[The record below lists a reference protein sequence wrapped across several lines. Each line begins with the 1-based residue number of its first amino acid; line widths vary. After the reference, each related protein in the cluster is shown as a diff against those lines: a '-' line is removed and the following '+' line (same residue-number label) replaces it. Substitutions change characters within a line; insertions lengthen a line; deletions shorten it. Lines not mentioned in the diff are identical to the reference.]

1 MIILKAITEKH
12 LPAWKKW
19 FSQPEN
25 IPVFIKN
32 PRYQRWFLLV
42 SLSLMFTFL
51 LLPTVPFSQPEYKVG
66 AIANKDIKADR
77 DFLVEERVSTDLK
90 RIEAAKSVPSVYD
103 YDDHMAAQ
111 IRGSLMKAFLAVQES
126 RQRTNTDDD
135 EDNSTGALT
144 VKKEKRPGIFEKSL
158 EIRLSD
164 DELSVLEQR
173 EFSSSLAEKISSL
186 IMDAYRGRMITN
198 VAFPPSEHERGIL
211 IKNVRTLME
220 AEEKNLTEIMKIQDV
235 RELLKQK
242 AKSLFPAADP
252 EWRKTVV
259 SLAGKLLQP
268 SLTYNREATE
278 IRRRAAMDAVK
289 PIHFGVQKNEMIVRE
304 GEKITIT
311 DLDKINAFFK
321 QQSQQKTSLLAG
333 FTGMFLLIFSFT
345 MALLF
350 LSQKGLSKPGDMAS
364 QNRLL
369 LCLTIIMIFQFL
381 LIKAVIFI
389 SGAIHQAFPFLSN
402 ETILYA
408 IPFASGTLLTGYL
421 FSRQVALLFS
431 IFIGFL
437 IAFMIPSHQT
447 YLPLFAF
454 LGFIIVI
461 YKGDHYRRRTIF
473 IKIGLFLGLM
483 NMVTI
488 LALAL
493 LTGQQTSLDTLFKLI
508 AGFTGGVLS
517 GIIVA
522 GVGPIFESL
531 FGFTTDIR
539 LLELANLNQPIFQ
552 RMIIE
557 APGSYHHSIIVGSMV
572 EAAAEAIGADSILCK
587 VSAYYH
593 DIGKIK
599 KPLYF
604 IENQGKG
611 ENRHDKLSPRMS
623 SLVIISHVKDGC
635 ELAATYKLGRKI
647 TDIIR
652 QHHGTSLVGYFY
664 EKAKRDKEPS
674 IRDLPESHFR
684 YPGPRPQT
692 KEAGLVLL
700 GDVIEASSRTL
711 VQPTPSRIQNLV
723 RDRIDKV
730 FMDGQLDECDLTLKD
745 LNLIQESFVRILNGV
760 FHHRVTYYDDIH
772 VQTNNDKIKSVY
784 DYPDR
789 KSAEKNHLKPQAGSQ

>member
-1 MIILKAITEKH
+1 MTILQAISENH

-19 FSQPEN
+19 LAQPEN
-25 IPVFIKN
+25 LPVFIKK
-32 PRYQRWFLLV
+32 PRFQRWFLLV

-51 LLPTVPFSQPEYKVG
+51 LLPTVPLSQPEFKVG
-66 AIANKDIKADR
+66 AIADKDIKADR
-77 DFLVEERVSTDLK
+77 DFLVEERASTDLK

-103 YDDHMAAQ
+103 YDDHMATQ
-111 IRGSLMKAFLAVQES
+111 IRGNIMKAFLAVQES
-126 RQRTNTDDD
+126 RQKATSDEEEISTD
-135 EDNSTGALT
+135 AQA
-144 VKKEKRPGIFEKSL
+144 VKKDRSPGIFEKYL
-158 EIRLSD
+158 EIKLTGE
-164 DELSVLEQR
+164 ELAVLEQF
-173 EFSSSLAEKISSL
+173 EFPSSLAEKISSL
-186 IMDAYRGRMITN
+186 IMDVYRDRMITN
-198 VAFPPSEHERGIL
+198 AAFSPSEHERGI
-211 IKNVRTLME
+211 IVKNTRTLLE
-220 AEEKNLTEIMKIQDV
+220 SQENKLSDIMQIQDV
-235 RELLKQK
+235 QWLLKQRV
-242 AKSLFPAADP
+242 KSIYPAADP
-252 EWRKTVV
+252 ELRKTTV

-268 SLTYNREATE
+268 SLTYNRQITE

-289 PIHFGVQKNEMIVRE
+289 PVSFEVQKNEMIVRE

-321 QQSQQKTSLLAG
+321 QQSQRKTSLIAG
-333 FTGMFLLIFSFT
+333 FAGMFMLIFSFAT
-345 MALLF
+345 ALMF
-350 LSQKGLSKPGDMAS
+350 LSQKGLSAPGDKTS

-369 LCLTIIMIFQFL
+369 LCLTVITVFQFL
-381 LIKAVIFI
+381 AIEAVIFI
-389 SGAIHQAFPFLSN
+389 SDAIHRSFPYLST
-402 ETILYA
+402 ETILYTT
-408 IPFASGTLLTGYL
+408 PFAVGTLLTGYL

-431 IFIGFL
+431 IFMCFL
-437 IAFMIPSHQT
+437 IAFMIPSQQL
-447 YLPLFAF
+447 YVPLFAF

-461 YKGDHYRRRTIF
+461 YKGDHYRRRTVF

-483 NMVTI
+483 NMATI
-488 LALAL
+488 LAISL
-493 LTGQQTSLDTLFKLI
+493 LTGQQASFDTLLKLI
-508 AGFTGGVLS
+508 AGFTGGFMS

-522 GVGPIFESL
+522 GVGPIFESV
-531 FGFTTDIR
+531 FGFTTDIK

-593 DIGKIK
+593 DIGKMK

-635 ELAATYKLGRKI
+635 ELAATCQLGRKI

-674 IRDLPESHFR
+674 IRSLPESHFR

-711 VQPTPSRIQNLV
+711 VQPTPARIQNLV

-745 LNLIQESFVRILNGV
+745 LNLIEESFVRILNGV
-760 FHHRVTYYDDIH
+760 FHHRVSYFDDKH
-772 VQTNNDKIKSVY
+772 VQTINGKIKSVY

-789 KSAEKNHLKPQAGSQ
+789 KSAEKNHHKPQADTQ

>member
-1 MIILKAITEKH
+1 MTILQAISEKH

-19 FSQPEN
+19 LAQPEN
-25 IPVFIKN
+25 LPAFIKK
-32 PRYQRWFLLV
+32 PRFQRWFLLV
-42 SLSLMFTFL
+42 SLSLIFTFL
-51 LLPTVPFSQPEYKVG
+51 LLPTVPFSQREYKVG
-66 AIANKDIKADR
+66 AIADKDIKADR
-77 DFLVEERVSTDLK
+77 DFLVEERASTDLK

-103 YDDHMAAQ
+103 YDDHIATH
-111 IRGSLMKAFLAVQES
+111 IRENIMKAFLAVQES
-126 RQRTNTDDD
+126 RQKTASDGEEISTD
-135 EDNSTGALT
+135 AQA
-144 VKKEKRPGIFEKSL
+144 VKKDRSPGIFEKYL
-158 EIRLSD
+158 EISISD
-164 DELSVLEQR
+164 EELAVLEQL
-173 EFSSSLAEKISSL
+173 EFPSSLAEKISSL
-186 IMDAYRGRMITN
+186 IMDVYRDRMITN
-198 VAFPPSEHERGIL
+198 VAFSPSERERGIT
-211 IKNVRTLME
+211 INNTRTSLE
-220 AEEKNLTEIMKIQDV
+220 AQEKNLSEIMQIQDV
-235 RELLKQK
+235 QGLLKQRV
-242 AKSLFPAADP
+242 KSIFPAADP
-252 EWRKTVV
+252 ELRKTAV

-268 SLTYNREATE
+268 SLTYNRQITD

-289 PIHFGVQKNEMIVRE
+289 PVSFEVQKNEMIVRE
-304 GEKITIT
+304 GEKITVT

-321 QQSQQKTSLLAG
+321 QQRQLKTSLIAG
-333 FTGMFLLIFSFT
+333 FAGMFILIFSFAT
-345 MALLF
+345 ALMF
-350 LSQKGLSKPGDMAS
+350 LSQKGLSAPGEKTS
-364 QNRLL
+364 QNQLL
-369 LCLTIIMIFQFL
+369 LCLTVITVFQFL
-381 LIKAVIFI
+381 TIEAVIFI
-389 SGAIHQAFPFLSN
+389 SNAIHRSFPYLSI

-408 IPFASGTLLTGYL
+408 TPFAVGTLLTGYL
-421 FSRQVALLFS
+421 FSRQIALLYSLFMC
-431 IFIGFL
+431 FL
-437 IAFMIPSHQT
+437 IAFMIPAPQT
-447 YLPLFAF
+447 YVPLFAF

-461 YKGDHYRRRTIF
+461 YKGDHYRRRSVF
-473 IKIGLFLGLM
+473 MRIGLFLGLM
-483 NMVTI
+483 NMATI
-488 LALAL
+488 LALSL
-493 LTGQQTSLDTLFKLI
+493 LTGQQASFDTLLKLI
-508 AGFTGGVLS
+508 AGFTGGVMS

-522 GVGPIFESL
+522 GVGPIFETV
-531 FGFTTDIR
+531 FGFTTDIK

-593 DIGKIK
+593 DIGKMK

-635 ELAATYKLGRKI
+635 ELAATCKLGRKI

-674 IRDLPESHFR
+674 IRALPESHFR

-745 LNLIQESFVRILNGV
+745 LNLIEESFVRILNGV
-760 FHHRVTYYDDIH
+760 FHHRVSYFDDKH
-772 VQTNNDKIKSVY
+772 EQTINGKIKSVY

-789 KSAEKNHLKPQAGSQ
+789 KSAEKNHHKPQADTQ

>member
-1 MIILKAITEKH
+1 MTSVKAITEKH
-12 LPAWKKW
+12 LPLWKKW
-19 FSQPEN
+19 FAQPDN
-25 IPVFIKN
+25 IPAICRNHRF
-32 PRYQRWFLLV
+32 QRWFLLV
-42 SLSLMFTFL
+42 SLSLMFAFL
-51 LLPTVPFSQPEYKVG
+51 LSPTVPVSRPEYKIG
-66 AIANKDIKADR
+66 AIANKNIKADR
-77 DFLVEERVSTDLK
+77 DFLVEEKASTDLK
-90 RIEAAKSVPSVYD
+90 RIEAAKSVPSVFD
-103 YDDHMAAQ
+103 YDDQMAVQ
-111 IRGSLMKAFLAVQES
+111 IRGGLMKAFLAVQES
-126 RQRTNTDDD
+126 RQRTTTDDD
-135 EDNSTGALT
+135 DIPTGVTA
-144 VKKEKRPGIFEKSL
+144 VKEERKPGIFEKSL
-158 EIRLSD
+158 EISLSGE
-164 DELSVLEQR
+164 ELAILEQR

-186 IMDAYRGRMITN
+186 ILDVYRDRMITN
-198 VAFPPSEHERGIL
+198 VVFSPPEQERGIL
-211 IKNVRTLME
+211 IKNVRTLTE
-220 AEEKNLTEIMKIQDV
+220 HEEKNLTEIIKIQDA
-235 RELLKQK
+235 RELLKQRSRSIFS
-242 AKSLFPAADP
+242 AVDP
-252 EWRKTVV
+252 ELRKTAV

-268 SLTYNREATE
+268 SLTFNRQTTE
-278 IRRRAAMDAVK
+278 MRRRAAMDAVI
-289 PIHFGVQKNEMIVRE
+289 PVTFQVQKNEMIVRE

-321 QQSQQKTSLLAG
+321 QHSQRNTSLIAG
-333 FTGMFLLIFSFT
+333 FAGMFLLIFFFAASL
-345 MALLF
+345 MF
-350 LSQKGLSKPGDMAS
+350 LSQKGLSAPRNPGA

-369 LCLTIIMIFQFL
+369 ICLTVVMVFQFL
-381 LIKAVIFI
+381 LIKAIIFL
-389 SGAIHQAFPFLSN
+389 SGAIHQSFPFLSN

-408 IPFASGTLLTGYL
+408 TPFAAGTLLTGYL

-431 IFIGFL
+431 IFICFL
-437 IAFMIPSHQT
+437 IAFMLPSPQI

-461 YKGDHYRRRTIF
+461 YKGDHYRRRTVF
-473 IKIGLFLGLM
+473 IRIGLFLGFM
-483 NMVTI
+483 NMVTV
-488 LALAL
+488 LALSL
-493 LTGQQTSLDTLFKLI
+493 LTGQQATFDTLYKLL
-508 AGFTGGVLS
+508 AGFTGAVMS

-593 DIGKIK
+593 DIGKMK

-635 ELAATYKLGRKI
+635 ELAATCKLGRTI

-674 IRDLPESHFR
+674 IRALPESHFR

-760 FHHRVTYYDDIH
+760 FHHRVTYYNDIH
-772 VQTNNDKIKSVY
+772 GQTNNDKIKSLY
-784 DYPDR
+784 DYPNR
-789 KSAEKNHLKPQAGSQ
+789 KSAEKNHHKPQADSQ

>member
-1 MIILKAITEKH
+1 MNIFKVITEKYI
-12 LPAWKKW
+12 PAFKKW
-19 FSQPEN
+19 FSQSKN
-25 IPVFIKN
+25 IPAFIN
-32 PRYQRWFLLV
+32 NRRLQLGFLLV
-42 SLSLMFTFL
+42 LLSLLFTFL
-51 LLPTVPFSQPEYKVG
+51 LIPTVPFSRPEYKVG

-77 DFLVEERVSTDLK
+77 DFLVEERASTDLK
-90 RIEAAKSVPSVYD
+90 RIEAAKAIPSVYD
-103 YDDHMAAQ
+103 FDDHMATQ
-111 IRGSLMKAFLAVQES
+111 IRGNLMKAFLAVQES
-126 RQRTNTDDD
+126 RQRTTPDD
-135 EDNSTGALT
+135 ENISTAALA
-144 VKKEKRPGIFEKSL
+144 VNKEGRPGIFEKSL

-164 DELSVLEQR
+164 EELSVLEQH
-173 EFSSSLAEKISSL
+173 EFSSDLAEKISSL
-186 IMDAYRGRMITN
+186 IVDVYRNRMITN
-198 VAFPPSEHERGIL
+198 AAFLAPEHERGI
-211 IKNVRTLME
+211 IVKNIRTL
-220 AEEKNLTEIMKIQDV
+220 TETQENNISNIHQIDDV
-235 RELLKQK
+235 RKLLNHSVKAIIPAVNPEL
-242 AKSLFPAADP
+242 
-252 EWRKTVV
+252 RKTAV

-289 PIHFGVQKNEMIVRE
+289 PISFEVQKNEMIVRE

-321 QQSQQKTSLLAG
+321 QQRQQKTSMIAG
-333 FTGMFLLIFSFT
+333 FAGMFLLILTFAT
-345 MALLF
+345 ALLF
-350 LSQKGLSKPGDMAS
+350 LTQKGLSVPGDPAS

-369 LCLTIIMIFQFL
+369 LCLAVIMVFQFL

-389 SGAIHQAFPFLSN
+389 SGAIHQSFPFLST

-408 IPFASGTLLTGYL
+408 SPFAVGTLLTGYL
-421 FSRQVALLFS
+421 FSRQVALIFS
-431 IFIGFL
+431 IFICFL
-437 IAFMIPSHQT
+437 IAFMMPSQQT
-447 YLPLFAF
+447 YLTLFAF

-461 YKGDHYRRRTIF
+461 YKGDHYRRRTVF
-473 IKIGLFLGLM
+473 IRIGLFLSLM
-483 NMVTI
+483 NMVAI
-488 LALAL
+488 LAVSL
-493 LTGQQTSLDTLFKLI
+493 LTGQQTSYDTLLKLL
-508 AGFTGGVLS
+508 AGFTGAVMS

-531 FGFTTDIR
+531 FGFTTEIR
-539 LLELANLNQPIFQ
+539 LMELANLNQPIFQ

-593 DIGKIK
+593 DIGKMK

-635 ELAATYKLGRKI
+635 ELASTCKLGRKI

-674 IRDLPESHFR
+674 IRALPESHFR

-760 FHHRVTYYDDIH
+760 FHHRVTYYDDING
-772 VQTNNDKIKSVY
+772 QTNSNDKIKSVY

-789 KSAEKNHLKPQAGSQ
+789 KSTEKNHLKPQADSQ

>member
-12 LPAWKKW
+12 LPVWKKW
-19 FSQPEN
+19 FSQPDN
-25 IPVFIKN
+25 IPGFIKN
-32 PRYQRWFLLV
+32 PRLQRVSLLVLISLMLTFFLLPMV
-42 SLSLMFTFL
+42 S
-51 LLPTVPFSQPEYKVG
+51 FSRPEYKIG
-66 AIANKDIKADR
+66 AIANKNIKADR
-77 DFLVEERVSTDLK
+77 DFLVEERAATDLK

-103 YDDHMAAQ
+103 YDDHKATQ
-111 IRGSLMKAFLAVQES
+111 ISGSLMKAFLAVQES
-126 RQRTNTDDD
+126 RQRTITDD
-135 EDNSTGALT
+135 EDSSTGTLAT
-144 VKKEKRPGIFEKSL
+144 RNEGKPGIFEKSL

-164 DELSVLEQR
+164 EELSVLDQR
-173 EFSSSLAEKISSL
+173 EFSSTLAEKISSL
-186 IMDAYRGRMITN
+186 IMDVYRDRMITN
-198 VAFPPSEHERGIL
+198 VTFSPAEHERGIL

-220 AEEKNLTEIMKIQDV
+220 AHENKLSQIIQIQDV
-235 RELLKQK
+235 HQLLKERV
-242 AKSLFPAADP
+242 KSIFPATDP
-252 EWRKTVV
+252 ELRKTAA

-268 SLTYNREATE
+268 SLTYNREATD
-278 IRRRAAMDAVK
+278 ISRRAAMDAVK
-289 PIHFGVQKNEMIVRE
+289 PVSFEVQKNEMIVRE
-304 GEKITIT
+304 GEKITIN

-321 QQSQQKTSLLAG
+321 QQSQEKTSLLTG
-333 FTGMFLLIFSFT
+333 FTGMFLLIFSFA

-350 LSQKGLSKPGDMAS
+350 LSQKWLSAPGHPAS

-369 LCLTIIMIFQFL
+369 LCLTAIMAFQFL

-389 SGAIHQAFPFLSN
+389 SGAIHQAFPFLST
-402 ETILYA
+402 EICLYA
-408 IPFASGTLLTGYL
+408 IPFATGTLLTGYL
-421 FSRQVALLFS
+421 FNRQVALLFS
-431 IFIGFL
+431 IFICFL
-437 IAFMIPSHQT
+437 IALMIPSQQT
-447 YLPLFAF
+447 YIPLFAF

-461 YKGDHYRRRTIF
+461 YKGDNYRRRTVF
-473 IKIGLFLGLM
+473 TKIGLFLGLT

-488 LALAL
+488 LALSL
-493 LTGQQTSLDTLFKLI
+493 LTGQQASFDTLLKLI
-508 AGFTGGVLS
+508 AGFAGGVLS

-539 LLELANLNQPIFQ
+539 LMELANLNQPIFQ

-635 ELAATYKLGRKI
+635 ELAATCKLGRKI

-772 VQTNNDKIKSVY
+772 ANNNNGKIKSVY

-789 KSAEKNHLKPQAGSQ
+789 KSAEKNHLKPQADSQ

>member
-1 MIILKAITEKH
+1 MNILKAIMGKH
-12 LPAWKKW
+12 LPPWKKW
-19 FSQPEN
+19 FAQPEN
-25 IPVFIKN
+25 IPALIRNHRFQK
-32 PRYQRWFLLV
+32 WFLLV

-51 LLPTVPFSQPEYKVG
+51 LLPTVPMSRPEYKVG
-66 AIANKDIKADR
+66 TIANKDIKADR
-77 DFLVEERVSTDLK
+77 DFLVEERASTDLK
-90 RIEAAKSVPSVYD
+90 RIEAAKAVPSVYD
-103 YDDHMAAQ
+103 YEAQMATQ
-111 IRGSLMKAFLAVQES
+111 IRDNLMKAFLAVQEN
-126 RQRTNTDDD
+126 RQRTSANDDD
-135 EDNSTGALT
+135 ISA
-144 VKKEKRPGIFEKSL
+144 IFEKSL

-164 DELSVLEQR
+164 EELSVLER
-173 EFSSSLAEKISSL
+173 YEFSSALAEKISAM
-186 IMDAYRGRMITN
+186 IMDAYHDRMITN
-198 VAFPPSEHERGIL
+198 VAINPAEHERGIV

-220 AEEKNLTEIMKIQDV
+220 SESNILSDIMMIQDV
-235 RELLKQK
+235 RDYLKQR
-242 AKSLFPAADP
+242 AKSTFPAIDP
-252 EWRKTVV
+252 ELRKTAV
-259 SLAGKLLQP
+259 SLAGKILQP
-268 SLTYNREATE
+268 NLTYNRQATE

-289 PIHFGVQKNEMIVRE
+289 PIYFAVQKSEMIVRE
-304 GEKITIT
+304 GEKITIP
-311 DLDKINAFFK
+311 DLDKINALFK
-321 QQSQQKTSLLAG
+321 QQSQGKTSLIAG
-333 FTGMFLLIFSFT
+333 FAGMFLLIFSFAT
-345 MALLF
+345 ALMF
-350 LSQKGLSKPGDMAS
+350 LSRKGMSMPGDSAA
-364 QNRLL
+364 QNRVL
-369 LCLTIIMIFQFL
+369 LCLTVIMVFQCL

-389 SGAIHQAFPFLSN
+389 AGPIHQAFPFLST
-402 ETILYA
+402 ETILYGTPLA
-408 IPFASGTLLTGYL
+408 VGTLLTGYL

-431 IFIGFL
+431 IFICFL

-447 YLPLFAF
+447 YLPIFAC

-461 YKGDHYRRRTIF
+461 YMGDNYRRRTVF
-473 IKIGLFLGLM
+473 IKIGLFLGLT
-483 NMVTI
+483 NMVTV
-488 LALAL
+488 LAISL
-493 LTGQQTSLDTLFKLI
+493 LTGQQGSFDTILKLI
-508 AGFTGGVLS
+508 SGFTGGVTG

-539 LLELANLNQPIFQ
+539 LMELANLNQTIFQ

-593 DIGKIK
+593 DIGKMK

-635 ELAATYKLGRKI
+635 ELAATCKLGRKI

-652 QHHGTSLVGYFY
+652 QHHGTSLAGYFY
-664 EKAKRDKEPS
+664 EKAKRDKDPS
-674 IRDLPESHFR
+674 IRALPESHFR

-700 GDVIEASSRTL
+700 GDVIEASSRSL

-723 RDRIDKV
+723 RERIDKV

-745 LNLIQESFVRILNGV
+745 LNLIEGSFVRILNGV
-760 FHHRVTYYDDIH
+760 FHHRVNYYDDINGKP
-772 VQTNNDKIKSVY
+772 NNKIKTVY

-789 KSAEKNHLKPQAGSQ
+789 KPAEKNHLKPQADSQ

>member
-1 MIILKAITEKH
+1 
-12 LPAWKKW
+12 
-19 FSQPEN
+19 
-25 IPVFIKN
+25 
-32 PRYQRWFLLV
+32 
-42 SLSLMFTFL
+42 
-51 LLPTVPFSQPEYKVG
+51 
-66 AIANKDIKADR
+66 
-77 DFLVEERVSTDLK
+77 
-90 RIEAAKSVPSVYD
+90 
-103 YDDHMAAQ
+103 
-111 IRGSLMKAFLAVQES
+111 
-126 RQRTNTDDD
+126 
-135 EDNSTGALT
+135 
-144 VKKEKRPGIFEKSL
+144 
-158 EIRLSD
+158 
-164 DELSVLEQR
+164 
-173 EFSSSLAEKISSL
+173 
-186 IMDAYRGRMITN
+186 
-198 VAFPPSEHERGIL
+198 
-211 IKNVRTLME
+211 
-220 AEEKNLTEIMKIQDV
+220 
-235 RELLKQK
+235 
-242 AKSLFPAADP
+242 
-252 EWRKTVV
+252 
-259 SLAGKLLQP
+259 
-268 SLTYNREATE
+268 
-278 IRRRAAMDAVK
+278 
-289 PIHFGVQKNEMIVRE
+289 EMIVRE

-311 DLDKINAFFK
+311 DLDKINSFFK
-321 QQSQQKTSLLAG
+321 QQSQQKTSLMAG
-333 FTGMFLLIFSFT
+333 FAGMFLLIFSFAV
-345 MALLF
+345 ALLF
-350 LSQKGLSKPGDMAS
+350 LSQKGLSAPGDPAS

-369 LCLTIIMIFQFL
+369 LCLTVIMVFQFL
-381 LIKAVIFI
+381 LIKQVIFF
-389 SGAIHQAFPFLSN
+389 SGAIHQSFPFLST

-408 IPFASGTLLTGYL
+408 APFAAGTLLTGYL

-431 IFIGFL
+431 IFICFL
-437 IAFMIPSHQT
+437 IAFMLPSQQT

-461 YKGDHYRRRTIF
+461 YKGDHFRRRTVF

-488 LALAL
+488 LALSL
-493 LTGQQTSLDTLFKLI
+493 LTGQQASFDTLLKLI
-508 AGFTGGVLS
+508 AGFTGGVMS

-522 GVGPIFESL
+522 GVGPIFEYL
-531 FGFTTDIR
+531 FGFTTEIR

-593 DIGKIK
+593 DIGKTK

-635 ELAATYKLGRKI
+635 ELAATCKLGRKI

-772 VQTNNDKIKSVY
+772 GQTNNDKIKSVY

-789 KSAEKNHLKPQAGSQ
+789 KSAEKNHLKPQADSQ

>member
-1 MIILKAITEKH
+1 MTLLKAITEKH
-12 LPAWKKW
+12 LPALKKW
-19 FSQPEN
+19 LSQPEN
-25 IPVFIKN
+25 IPAFIKN
-32 PRYQRWFLLV
+32 TQLQRLVLIV

-51 LLPTVPFSQPEYKVG
+51 LLPTFPLSRPEYKVG
-66 AIANKDIKADR
+66 AIANKNIKADR
-77 DFLVEERVSTDLK
+77 DFLVEERAATDLK
-90 RIEAAKSVPSVYD
+90 RIEAAKLVPSVYD
-103 YDDHMAAQ
+103 YDDHMATQ

-126 RQRTNTDDD
+126 RQKATADD
-135 EDNSTGALT
+135 EDISTGAPSVT
-144 VKKEKRPGIFEKSL
+144 NDRSPGIFEKYL
-158 EIRLSD
+158 EISLSD
-164 DELSVLEQR
+164 KELSVLEQR
-173 EFSSSLAEKISSL
+173 DFSSALAEKISSL
-186 IMDAYRGRMITN
+186 IMDVYRDRMITN
-198 VAFPPSEHERGIL
+198 VAFSSSEYERGIL

-220 AEEKNLTEIMKIQDV
+220 AQENNLSEIKQIQDV
-235 RELLKQK
+235 RELLKQRV
-242 AKSLFPAADP
+242 KSIFPAADP
-252 EWRKTVV
+252 ALRNTAV

-268 SLTYNREATE
+268 SLTYNRQATE

-289 PIHFGVQKNEMIVRE
+289 PVSFEVQKNEIIVRE
-304 GEKITIT
+304 GEKITIA

-321 QQSQQKTSLLAG
+321 QQSQGKTSLIAG
-333 FTGMFLLIFSFT
+333 FSGMFLLIFSFA

-350 LSQKGLSKPGDMAS
+350 LSQKGLSTPGDPAS
-364 QNRLL
+364 QNRILF
-369 LCLTIIMIFQFL
+369 CLTVIMVFQLFL
-381 LIKAVIFI
+381 IEQVIFI
-389 SGAIHQAFPFLSN
+389 SGAIHQAFPILST

-408 IPFASGTLLTGYL
+408 TPFAAGTLLTGYL
-421 FSRQVALLFS
+421 FSRQIALLFS
-431 IFIGFL
+431 IFICFL
-437 IAFMIPSHQT
+437 IAFMLPSPQT

-461 YKGDHYRRRTIF
+461 YKGDHYRRRTAF

-483 NMVTI
+483 NLLTI
-488 LALAL
+488 LALSL
-493 LTGQQTSLDTLFKLI
+493 LTGQQASFDTLLKLI
-508 AGFTGGVLS
+508 IGFTGGVMS
-517 GIIVA
+517 GIIAA

-593 DIGKIK
+593 DIGKMR

-604 IENQGKG
+604 IENQSKG

-635 ELAATYKLGRKI
+635 ELAVTWKLGRKI

-674 IRDLPESHFR
+674 IRALPESHFR

-711 VQPTPSRIQNLV
+711 VQPTPARIQNLV

-745 LNLIQESFVRILNGV
+745 LNLIQESFVRVLNGV
-760 FHHRVTYYDDIH
+760 FHHRVTYYDDING
-772 VQTNNDKIKSVY
+772 QTSNGKIKSVY

-789 KSAEKNHLKPQAGSQ
+789 KSSEKNHLKPQADSQ

>member
-1 MIILKAITEKH
+1 MILLKAITGKY
-12 LPAWKKW
+12 LLAWKKW
-19 FSQPEN
+19 FAQPEN
-25 IPVFIKN
+25 IPAFIKN
-32 PRYQRWFLLV
+32 PRFQRWFLLV

-51 LLPTVPFSQPEYKVG
+51 LLPTVPLSRPEFKVG
-66 AIANKDIKADR
+66 TIANKDIKADR
-77 DFLVEERVSTDLK
+77 DFLVEERASTDLK
-90 RIEAAKSVPSVYD
+90 RIEAAKSAPSVYD
-103 YDDHMAAQ
+103 YEAQMATQ
-111 IRGSLMKAFLAVQES
+111 IRDSLMKAFLAVQES
-126 RQRTNTDDD
+126 RQRTTTDD
-135 EDNSTGALT
+135 EDISTGALA
-144 VKKEKRPGIFEKSL
+144 VKKDRRPGIFEKSL

-164 DELSVLEQR
+164 EELSVLKQR
-173 EFSSSLAEKISSL
+173 EFSSTLAEKISSL
-186 IMDAYRGRMITN
+186 IMDVYHDRMFTN
-198 VAFPPSEHERGIL
+198 VDFPPSEHERGII

-220 AEEKNLTEIMKIQDV
+220 TEKDNLSEIMQIQDV
-235 RELLKQK
+235 RQLLKQR
-242 AKSLFPAADP
+242 AKSTFPATDP
-252 EWRKTVV
+252 ELRKTVA

-268 SLTYNREATE
+268 NLTYNRQATE
-278 IRRRAAMDAVK
+278 ILRRAAMDAVK
-289 PIHFGVQKNEMIVRE
+289 PIYFAVQKNEMIVRE
-304 GEKITIT
+304 GEKITIA

-321 QQSQQKTSLLAG
+321 QQSQGKTSLIAG
-333 FTGMFLLIFSFT
+333 FAGMFLLIFSFA

-350 LSQKGLSKPGDMAS
+350 LSQKGLSMAGDPAA

-369 LCLTIIMIFQFL
+369 LCLTVIMIFQCL

-389 SGAIHQAFPFLSN
+389 SSAIHQAFPFLST
-402 ETILYA
+402 EMILYA
-408 IPFASGTLLTGYL
+408 IPFAAGTLLTGYL

-431 IFIGFL
+431 IFICFL
-437 IAFMIPSHQT
+437 IAFMIPSQQT

-454 LGFIIVI
+454 LGFVVVI
-461 YKGDHYRRRTIF
+461 YKGDHFRRRTVF

-488 LALAL
+488 LALSL
-493 LTGQQTSLDTLFKLI
+493 LTGQQASFDTLLKLV
-508 AGFTGGVLS
+508 AGFTGGVMS

-531 FGFTTDIR
+531 FGFMTDIR

-635 ELAATYKLGRKI
+635 ELAATCKLGRKI

-652 QHHGTSLVGYFY
+652 QHHGTSLAGYFF
-664 EKAKRDKEPS
+664 EKAKRDKDPS
-674 IRDLPESHFR
+674 IRALPESHFR

-700 GDVIEASSRTL
+700 GDVIEASSRSL
-711 VQPTPSRIQNLV
+711 VQPTPARIQNLV

-772 VQTNNDKIKSVY
+772 GQTNNDKIKSVY
-784 DYPDR
+784 DYPNR
-789 KSAEKNHLKPQAGSQ
+789 KSAEKNHLKPQADSQ

>member
-1 MIILKAITEKH
+1 MTLLKAITEKH

-19 FSQPEN
+19 FARPEN
-25 IPVFIKN
+25 ILAFIKT
-32 PRYQRWFLLV
+32 PRLQRWVLLV

-51 LLPTVPFSQPEYKVG
+51 VLPTVPLSRTEYKVG

-77 DFLVEERVSTDLK
+77 DFLVEERASTDLK

-103 YDDHMAAQ
+103 YDDHMATQ

-126 RQRTNTDDD
+126 RQRTTTDD
-135 EDNSTGALT
+135 EDISTGALA
-144 VKKEKRPGIFEKSL
+144 VKEERRPGIFEKSL

-164 DELSVLEQR
+164 EELSVLEQR

-186 IMDAYRGRMITN
+186 IMDVYRDRMITN
-198 VAFPPSEHERGIL
+198 VAFPPSEYERGIL

-220 AEEKNLTEIMKIQDV
+220 AEEKKLSEIMQIQDA
-235 RELLKQK
+235 RELLKQR
-242 AKSLFPAADP
+242 AKSIFPAADP
-252 EWRKTVV
+252 ELRKTAV

-268 SLTYNREATE
+268 SLTYNRQATE
-278 IRRRAAMDAVK
+278 IRRRVAMDAVI
-289 PIHFGVQKNEMIVRE
+289 PIYFEVQKNEMIVRE
-304 GEKITIT
+304 GEKIIIT

-321 QQSQQKTSLLAG
+321 QQSRRKTSLIAG
-333 FTGMFLLIFSFT
+333 FAGMFLLIFSFAA
-345 MALLF
+345 ALLF
-350 LSQKGLSKPGDMAS
+350 LSKKGLSAPGDPAS
-364 QNRLL
+364 HNRLL
-369 LCLTIIMIFQFL
+369 LCLTVIMVFQFL

-389 SGAIHQAFPFLSN
+389 SGAIHQSFPFLST

-408 IPFASGTLLTGYL
+408 TPFAAGTLLTGYL

-431 IFIGFL
+431 IFICFL
-437 IAFMIPSHQT
+437 IAFMIPSPQT

-461 YKGDHYRRRTIF
+461 YKGDHYRRRTVF

-488 LALAL
+488 IALSL
-493 LTGQQTSLDTLFKLI
+493 LTGQQASSDTLLKLI
-508 AGFTGGVLS
+508 AGFTGGIMS

-522 GVGPIFESL
+522 GVGPIFESV
-531 FGFTTDIR
+531 FGFTTDIK

-593 DIGKIK
+593 DIGKMK

-635 ELAATYKLGRKI
+635 EIAATCKLGRKI

-674 IRDLPESHFR
+674 IRALPESHFR

-692 KEAGLVLL
+692 KEAALVLL
-700 GDVIEASSRTL
+700 GDVTEASSRTL

-730 FMDGQLDECDLTLKD
+730 FMDGQLDECDLTLRD
-745 LNLIQESFVRILNGV
+745 LNLIEESFVRILNGV

-772 VQTNNDKIKSVY
+772 GKTNNDKIKAVY

-789 KSAEKNHLKPQAGSQ
+789 KSAEKNPLKPQANSQ